1 MTTNTRM
8 KIADAIKHIKE
19 NAREKFEATVEV
31 HINLDLG
38 KGQQVR
44 YTTTLPHGTGKTKKI
59 AVFASKDVPG
69 ADLNLTEADLEK
81 IKAGDLAV
89 GRDFDIVI
97 AEPQFMPKI
106 AKVATILGPAG
117 AMPNPKSGTVTKDV
131 AETVEKFR
139 KGQIEVRTENS
150 APLIHTIIGKIS
162 WDDDKLTENFNWLMT
177 SLRQNKPA
185 KAKSNFIQKVF
196 VKSTMG
202 KAVEVAL

>member
-1 MTTNTRM
+1 MTTNIKM
-8 KIADAIKHIKE
+8 KVVDAIKHIKE
-19 NAREKFEATVEV
+19 TSRERFDATVEV

-44 YTTTLPHGTGKTKKI
+44 YTTSLPHGTGKTKKI
-59 AVFASKDVPG
+59 AVFASENVPE

-81 IKAGDLAV
+81 IKSGELAV
-89 GRDFDIVI
+89 GKDFDIVI

-131 AETVEKFR
+131 AEAVEKFR
-139 KGQIEVRTENS
+139 KGQIEIRTENG

-162 WDDDKLTENFNWLMT
+162 WNDAKLVENFNWLMT
-177 SLRQNKPA
+177 SLHQNKPA
-185 KAKSNFIQKVF
+185 KAKTNFIQKVF

-202 KAVEVAL
+202 KAIEVAL